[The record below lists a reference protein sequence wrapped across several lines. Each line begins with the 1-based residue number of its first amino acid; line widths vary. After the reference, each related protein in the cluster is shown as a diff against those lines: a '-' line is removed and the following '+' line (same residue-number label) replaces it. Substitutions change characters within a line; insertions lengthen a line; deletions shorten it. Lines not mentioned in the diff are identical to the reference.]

1 LLLRKLLFAPSSF
14 LGGKKDMSG
23 PKLIR
28 LSRYAYSPL
37 FVLFEPD
44 PPMPEE
50 PIDPNKTANIS
61 DTALMIPCY
70 KAATLIGATLESATK
85 IFPPSHIFVVANGR
99 LPLQSEC
106 SFR

>member
-1 LLLRKLLFAPSSF
+1 
-14 LGGKKDMSG
+14 MSRS
-23 PKLIR
+23 KLI
-28 LSRYAYSPL
+28 LLPSYAYSPL

-50 PIDPNKTANIS
+50 PIDPNKTANIA

-70 KAATLIGATLESATK
+70 KAATLIGATLESAVK
-85 IFPPSHIFVVANGR
+85 IFPPSHIFVVANGKPF
-99 LPLQSEC
+99 LTSTC